1 MWHLGTPAWSIVA
14 RTALI
19 YLAVFFGLRLMGKRE
34 LGQMTAF
41 DLVVILLI
49 ANAVQNSMV
58 GQDSSVPG
66 GLLAAAVL
74 LVANRGVALVRLRG
88 GAVGRLVEGTPTIL
102 IQDGNFLEQSL
113 RKEGVD
119 RQEIEMVVREHGIES
134 ATNVK
139 LAVLETDGS
148 ISIVPMSSEVVRSK
162 RRLRPQQ
169 KR

>member
-1 MWHLGTPAWSIVA
+1 MWDLGTPAWSIAA
-14 RTALI
+14 RSALI
-19 YLAVFFGLRLMGKRE
+19 YLAVFLGLRLMGKRE

-49 ANAVQNSMV
+49 ANAVQNAMV
-58 GQDSSVPG
+58 GTDSSVPG

-88 GAVGRLVEGTPTIL
+88 GAVGRFVEGTPTVL
-102 IQDGNFLEQSL
+102 IQEGHFLEQSL
-113 RKEGVD
+113 HKEGVD
-119 RQEIEMVVREHGIES
+119 RQELEMVVREHGIES
-134 ATNVK
+134 AADVK

-148 ISIVPMSSEVVRSK
+148 ISIVPMSSQMMRSK
-162 RRLRPQQ
+162 RRIRPQQ